1 MHAITCAS
9 LTLQVDT
16 GDKIDFI
23 CKGIGAASNVTDID
37 MTNPAWLLSLTTE
50 LTDCKKVVTG
60 PGGIVGLIVAC
71 VQGGLLVTLGPAI
84 LIYGPSFKRFVA
96 LIQAIIVSSYIL
108 LINSIISI
116 NAFTAFL
123 TVERAVTF
131 VIATL
136 TVTYTSLNNPGAR
149 ARAAGFALG
158 SLIGGPLMDFVSTLC
173 YQHALGC
180 KGMGDKTEY
189 FPNGTPM
196 GCDLNSVS
204 FQAVFQLTLFGK
216 WLIIVGSAYY
226 GKKTINFST
235 ATAGGTMIVKGTIDL
250 VKAIGFQVSPES
262 SISIIAV
269 ITPSRTW
276 VTYGVAILGFLIQ
289 RKLLEEK
296 PTSIEDETKTETVR
310 KDPQPKA
317 MLIIFGLLLKI
328 CDKIDAFLGR
338 HLETLKDGG
347 KGALV
352 RALTRKK
359 IETPTKETTTTTKED
374 EVEVKVVKKAD
385 DKDSVEA

>member
-37 MTNPAWLLSLTTE
+37 MTNPAWLLSLKTE

-71 VQGGLLVTLGPAI
+71 VQGAILVTLGPAI

-96 LIQAIIVSSYIL
+96 LVQAIIVSSYIL

-173 YQHALGC
+173 YRS
-180 KGMGDKTEY
+180 T
-189 FPNGTPM
+189 
-196 GCDLNSVS
+196 NS
-204 FQAVFQLTLFGK
+204 
-216 WLIIVGSAYY
+216 
-226 GKKTINFST
+226 
-235 ATAGGTMIVKGTIDL
+235 
-250 VKAIGFQVSPES
+250 
-262 SISIIAV
+262 
-269 ITPSRTW
+269 
-276 VTYGVAILGFLIQ
+276 
-289 RKLLEEK
+289 
-296 PTSIEDETKTETVR
+296 
-310 KDPQPKA
+310 
-317 MLIIFGLLLKI
+317 
-328 CDKIDAFLGR
+328 
-338 HLETLKDGG
+338 
-347 KGALV
+347 
-352 RALTRKK
+352 
-359 IETPTKETTTTTKED
+359 
-374 EVEVKVVKKAD
+374 
-385 DKDSVEA
+385 